1 MKVAINKCYGGF
13 SPSQKALQW
22 MLEKG
27 ATFIKKEHTGY
38 LYIVD
43 IDDPA
48 VRTHPILIEC
58 FETLS
63 PEEYNSS
70 CSDIKII
77 EIPDDVEFEICEYDG
92 IEWVA
97 EKHRTWG

>member
-1 MKVAINKCYGGF
+1 MKIAINKCYGGF
-13 SPSQKALQW
+13 WPSQKALQW

-27 ATFIKKEHTGY
+27 ATFIEKVPFWG
-38 LYIVD
+38 LDIVN
-43 IDDPA
+43 IDDSV

-63 PEEYNSS
+63 PEEYNSNF
-70 CSDIKII
+70 SDIKII

-92 IEWVA
+92 IECVI
-97 EKHRTWG
+97 EK